1 MHHRAFDHQ
10 HLELSTATL
19 NIRNMKL
26 AEKNSMN
33 TTGKK
38 ESDDDVVVVDD
49 DDDDDD
55 DYILDEQDYCY
66 DNDET
71 LIFIM
76 LILISITS
84 SISFESSNQYSSFEI
99 ILLSSYNFIHYHVY
113 VIIIYSW
120 N

>member
-38 ESDDDVVVVDD
+38 ESDDVVVVDD
-49 DDDDDD
+49 DDDIDDD
-55 DYILDEQDYCY
+55 DIHDEQDNCY
-66 DNDET
+66 DNEET
-71 LIFIM
+71 LI
-76 LILISITS
+76 
-84 SISFESSNQYSSFEI
+84 
-99 ILLSSYNFIHYHVY
+99 LSLYKY
-113 VIIIYSW
+113 VI
-120 N
+120 NLFL

>member
-38 ESDDDVVVVDD
+38 E
-49 DDDDDD
+49 
-55 DYILDEQDYCY
+55 
-66 DNDET
+66 
-71 LIFIM
+71 
-76 LILISITS
+76 
-84 SISFESSNQYSSFEI
+84 
-99 ILLSSYNFIHYHVY
+99 
-113 VIIIYSW
+113 
-120 N
+120 

>member
-55 DYILDEQDYCY
+55 DDILDEQDYCY

-84 SISFESSNQYSSFEI
+84 SISFESINIHHLKSFLYLHI
-99 ILLSSYNFIHYHVY
+99 ISFITMY
-113 VIIIYSW
+113 ISL
-120 N
+120 